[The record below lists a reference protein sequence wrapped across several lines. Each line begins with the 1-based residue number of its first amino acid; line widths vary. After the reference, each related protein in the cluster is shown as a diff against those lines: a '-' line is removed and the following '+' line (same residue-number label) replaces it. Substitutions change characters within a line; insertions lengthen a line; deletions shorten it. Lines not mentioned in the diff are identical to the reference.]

1 MRYLWFI
8 LVGVLCLALTGCP
21 EKEADDNVVND
32 QEGMR
37 KPGEEPTPTELDAA
51 EDKAEDAIGG
61 GESMQPGTPP
71 EGTPGDGTAP
81 PAEGEGGGE
90 AAPPAEGEGTPP
102 AEGEGTPPKEGE
114 GTPPAEGEGG
124 GGEEP
129 APPAEGGK

>member
-21 EKEADDNVVND
+21 EKEGDDNVVND

-37 KPGEEPTPTELDAA
+37 KPGEEPTASELDAA

-61 GESMQPGTPP
+61 GESMAPGTPP
-71 EGTPGDGTAP
+71 EGVDEGATP
-81 PAEGEGGGE
+81 PAEGEGGE

-102 AEGEGTPPKEGE
+102 AEGEGTPP
-114 GTPPAEGEGG
+114 AEGEGG
-124 GGEEP
+124 EPAPPAEGGEGGEP